1 MTMRQAIWIA
11 VLVGTGFVLG
21 GCAETK
27 SVLGLNKNIP
37 DEFAVYSRAPL
48 SLPPDYA
55 LRPPEP
61 GTNRPQ
67 RVMPSD
73 QARQALSGGKKSA
86 APAKQMAAIGGGGV
100 QALLKEAGA
109 GQTDPEIR
117 LLINRESSF
126 LAEEGQ
132 NFTDRMIFWR
142 DAQPT
147 GVVVDPT
154 KEAKRIQDAKAMGKP
169 LNEGEVPTITREK
182 SNNLFKDIF

>member
-1 MTMRQAIWIA
+1 MKRAIWLA
-11 VLVGTGFVLG
+11 VVLGAGFALG

-73 QARQALSGGKKSA
+73 QARQALSGGKKPA
-86 APAKQMAAIGGGGV
+86 APAKKQVATIGGGGV

-109 GQTDPEIR
+109 QQTDPAIR
-117 LLINRESSF
+117 VLINREASV
-126 LAEEGQ
+126 LAED
-132 NFTDRMIFWR
+132 NVDFTDKIIFWR
-142 DAQPT
+142 DPESPD
-147 GVVVDPT
+147 VVVDPT
-154 KEAKRIQDAKAMGKP
+154 KEAKRIQDAKAMGTP
-169 LNEGEVPTITREK
+169 LNEGEVPTISRK
-182 SNNLFKDIF
+182 GRNLFKDIF